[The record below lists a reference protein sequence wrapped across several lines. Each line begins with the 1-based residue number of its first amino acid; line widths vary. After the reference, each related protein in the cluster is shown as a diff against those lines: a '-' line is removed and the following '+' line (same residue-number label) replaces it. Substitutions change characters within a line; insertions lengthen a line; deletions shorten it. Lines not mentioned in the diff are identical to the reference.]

1 MFTPND
7 ETMAC
12 WRWASTQHRQSRVHH
27 SLHGM
32 SVPHTLSEKQML
44 GSYRPVTSWKT
55 LAEVTLQQQPPHG
68 MLWSLSQGWGPNY
81 PIHFCLVLRGQSRRK
96 SKGSDMRCNGGETGS
111 DQEPRLSSW
120 RLHPLG
126 QQISN
131 SSRAIG
137 VLTLLPSQD
146 QLNRHPEPLGHLPL
160 LKTHLA
166 DVRQGKKKHRK
177 TILENGTSF
186 KMCKIKRQKQ
196 NKTKNPTKIKGEWV
210 QETVSGLHS

>member
-1 MFTPND
+1 MFTPNE
-7 ETMAC
+7 ETMVC
-12 WRWASTQHRQSRVHH
+12 WRWASTRHRQSRVHH

-44 GSYRPVTSWKT
+44 GSYRPVTSSKT
-55 LAEVTLQQQPPHG
+55 LAEVTLQQRSPHG

-81 PIHFCLVLRGQSRRK
+81 QIHFCLVLCGQSRRK
-96 SKGSDMRCNGGETGS
+96 FKGSDVRCNGGETGS

-120 RLHPLG
+120 RRHPLG
-126 QQISN
+126 QQISS

-146 QLNRHPEPLGHLPL
+146 QSHGATCPYSKPTLQMYGR
-160 LKTHLA
+160 
-166 DVRQGKKKHRK
+166 KKKHRK

-186 KMCKIKRQKQ
+186 KMCKIKRPKQ
-196 NKTKNPTKIKGEWV
+196 NKNPPK
-210 QETVSGLHS
+210 